1 MNIESMSF
9 LIIYNGHN
17 GDMTKIPKPIRYH
30 SLQDFKTYLLE
41 TFPILDDRENIFLLT
56 SFGIKLNFN
65 IINEINEVYVFD
77 KRLFNGNELVDDYMN
92 INKLNYDNLNIELS
106 QLKNQPLLGQTSGI
120 KSLTTDLKLFKV
132 WIKDINN
139 NMIKLNE
146 LVGKYLKHINNIF
159 RSLNIIFQFIN
170 NFINDI
176 EKSFN
181 HYFNYIK
188 LLNFKT
194 LASSWNKYYNTLK
207 KFPVI
212 KIEEKSFKL
221 VDLLNYQM
229 LQSHST
235 NIDTKLPLIM
245 NKFNDM
251 DNEIKDINDRKLRID
266 KQIEQSRNESI
277 RMFKSSPV
285 QTKTDEIKS
294 IIDHI
299 SRLLD
304 SDTSIESLHH
314 QCKNQ
319 YHEIL
324 SHLSEL
330 QALVDTTIKFK
341 LKLGNEC
348 STVFNSIS
356 KLQMQSVEIKNT
368 LKLLSVDGQSDGQVS
383 YKTINDIKKSEDYL
397 SLTVDLPLIFGFLL
411 IEHRRQFEWYD
422 FYAKGLVHN
431 VTEQLTTIANHEKSY
446 QKLWIKKFG
455 QFVTLL
461 YGNEYFKPIIPNL
474 DITLLNNQTNNMFKL
489 FSGLTIER
497 SDILEFI
504 KCVENFENEE
514 KKISTLLNNNFK
526 DLVKS
531 TNNMKS
537 VTKLITS
544 IGAYTS
550 PNQDLS
556 TSKFNKLIEN
566 NDNNEFN
573 ENLIKGLKTR
583 IKKLE
588 DLLHQQQFRNLN
600 NWPVKNFTPSPVST
614 PPPPARRGSS
624 PTKKESVSPPK
635 HSVNGD
641 GSVIV
646 SPTSI
651 NPTTLL
657 RKNSGPPLDASVTI
671 DKHLDNIRLRKEN
684 KELSD
689 QIILAKQQC
698 DNKDEQLKSKDQ
710 ELRSKDDEISRLK
723 QQLQALELQND
734 RKVKDLHDQVL
745 STTEISREYKLINE
759 SKDKKIVELTEDLAN
774 KKHEISDLLAI
785 KQDLISNMTSKESEF
800 INQHKQLENEL
811 KLKDIRIEEVME
823 DYENLIEMTTKNSN
837 TNHDLVDD
845 LTTIVIDLF
854 REIKKS
860 VRLNYDFFI
869 EFCLILESIGLLLVK
884 EFNNELNQFEYKVT
898 RVKGLRSKKEDES
911 IIVEKPSSKVI
922 GDIDDLMTWVKDL
935 DIKGLNAGD
944 FQGGLDDKSEYAD
957 PLDDIKSLSTNLD
970 DNIIDTYNKI
980 FKSKKFDHW
989 LKVISFKDDL
999 ITDKFFL
1006 TGIAK
1011 RFRDVEGFAKKLT
1024 KENKVKIQEVSKLTK
1039 SVHNKISMND
1049 FQVGDLVLFLPTRIE
1064 DNENDDSQP
1073 WAAFNIGAP
1082 HYFLNLKDIGKE
1094 WIVARISHIE
1104 QFKVT
1109 EENFKDKSSNPY
1121 SLSIGITWYMVDAK
1135 PEY

>member
-1 MNIESMSF
+1 
-9 LIIYNGHN
+9 
-17 GDMTKIPKPIRYH
+17 MTKIPKPIRYH

-41 TFPILDDRENIFLLT
+41 TFPIIDDRDNIFLLT

-77 KRLFNGNELVDDYMN
+77 KRLFNGNELIEEYMN
-92 INKLNYDNLNIELS
+92 INKLNYDNLQLELN
-106 QLKNQPLLGQTSGI
+106 QLTNQRLLAQTSGI
-120 KSLTTDLKLFKV
+120 KALTTDLKMLKV

-139 NMIKLNE
+139 SMIKFND
-146 LVGKYLKHINNIF
+146 LVGKYLKQINNIF

-170 NFINDI
+170 NFINEI
-176 EKSFN
+176 EKSFD

-194 LASSWNKYYNTLK
+194 LASSWTKYYSTLK

-212 KIEEKSFKL
+212 IIEGKSFKL
-221 VDLLNYQM
+221 VDLLDYQS
-229 LQSHST
+229 LQRHST

-251 DNEIKDINDRKLRID
+251 DNEIKGINDQKLQIDRRI
-266 KQIEQSRNESI
+266 ENSRNQSI
-277 RMFKSSPV
+277 RMFKDSPV
-285 QTKTDEIKS
+285 QSKTDEIKS
-294 IIDHI
+294 IMDHVTQ
-299 SRLLD
+299 LLE
-304 SDTSIESLHH
+304 SEMPIESLHH
-314 QCKNQ
+314 QCKTQ
-319 YHEIL
+319 YQLIL
-324 SHLSEL
+324 THLS
-330 QALVDTTIKFK
+330 QMKTLVSTTIEFK
-341 LKLGNEC
+341 LDLGNEC
-348 STVFNSIS
+348 SQVFNSIS
-356 KLQMQSVEIKNT
+356 KLQMQSVDIKNT
-368 LKLLSVDGQSDGQVS
+368 LKHLSVDGQSDGEVS

-397 SLTVDLPLIFGFLL
+397 SLTIDLPLIFGFLL

-474 DITLLNNQTNNMFKL
+474 DITLLNNQTNGMFKL
-489 FSGLTIER
+489 FSGLNIER

-504 KCVENFENEE
+504 KCVENFETEE

-600 NWPVKNFTPSPVST
+600 NWPVKNFSPSPVST
-614 PPPPARRGSS
+614 PPPKQAS
-624 PTKKESVSPPK
+624 SPPK
-635 HSVNGD
+635 REIETPPRHSINGD

-684 KELSD
+684 KELAD
-689 QIILAKQQC
+689 QVMMMKQQN
-698 DNKDEQLKSKDQ
+698 DSKDEQLKSKD
-710 ELRSKDDEISRLK
+710 EEIAVLK
-723 QQLQALELQND
+723 QQLQALQQSHLTKQEEHQSQL
-734 RKVKDLHDQVL
+734 KSLHDQVL
-745 STTEISREYKLINE
+745 STTEISKEYKLINE
-759 SKDKKIVELTEDLAN
+759 SKDKKIIELTEDLAS
-774 KKHEISDLLAI
+774 KKHEISDLLAM
-785 KQDLISNMTSKESEF
+785 KQDLISNMTSKESEY
-800 INQHKQLENEL
+800 ISQHKQLENEL

-837 TNHDLVDD
+837 SELVDE
-845 LTTIVIDLF
+845 LTTIVMDLY

-860 VRLNYDFFI
+860 IMLNYDFFI
-869 EFCLILESIGLLLVK
+869 EFCLVLESIGLLLVK
-884 EFNNELNQFEYKVT
+884 EFNNDINQFEYKVT

-911 IIVEKPSSKVI
+911 IIVDKPLSKVI
-922 GDIDDLMTWVKDL
+922 GDIDELMSWVKDL
-935 DIKGLNAGD
+935 DVKGDAFTD
-944 FQGGLDDKSEYAD
+944 RSEYAD

-970 DNIIDTYNKI
+970 DNVIDTYNKI
-980 FKSKKFDHW
+980 FKLKKFDQW

-1024 KENKVKIQEVSKLTK
+1024 KENKLKIQEVSKLSK
-1039 SVHNKISMND
+1039 SVNNKISMND

-1109 EENFKDKSSNPY
+1109 EENFNDKSINPY
-1121 SLSIGITWYMVDAK
+1121 LLSIGITWYKVDAK